1 MTVNNPQQ
9 QGKDHRSQP
18 RWSAGKMMDVVLRLL
33 RGESLAGRKP
43 SLPAPAS
50 RTDDDDTWPAAH
62 LPSFGVDTRRLPRS
76 RLRPS

>member
-1 MTVNNPQQ
+1 MTVNNHNQ

-50 RTDDDDTWPAAH
+50 QD
-62 LPSFGVDTRRLPRS
+62 RRR
-76 RLRPS
+76 